1 MTLLS
6 AVEAVED
13 TPVDRWLAAQADL
26 TAVERFSQ
34 RHQESTG
41 PVQARYYRDLLP
53 ATAPAPG
60 QQYGFAVDLDTCTG
74 CKACVAAC
82 HSLNGLDDDE
92 AWRKVSRIMGIRD
105 EKPFQ
110 QTVTAACHH
119 CVDPA
124 CLNGCPVDAYE
135 KDPVTGIV
143 RHLDDQCIGCSYCTL
158 SCPYEVP
165 TFNDRL
171 GIVRKCD
178 MCSDRLSA
186 GEAPACVQSCPNE
199 AISITLV
206 DVAAVIAATQD
217 SVLVPGAPPSRIT
230 APTTS
235 YRSSRGFDTATLSRS
250 SDDGPAHAHPPLA
263 IMLVLTQLSVGAFV
277 SDVLLRWLTNRSGG
291 SVPTFDAVVI
301 AGMGLLALAA
311 STLHLGRPLYAYRAV
326 IGLRHSW
333 LSREV
338 VAFGG
343 FTGLAVP
350 YAAALWFGWP
360 SADSAFT
367 RGLGAAVAA
376 FGLAGIVCSVLI
388 YTNTHRSSWRPLN
401 VSAKFVGSAMILG
414 LGTVAWATIVSS
426 FARPSLDVASSLSNV
441 RGLLAV
447 MGAVGAL
454 KLLCELAALRHLL
467 HDREAEAA
475 RRARLMTRD
484 LRRVTVARFTFGL
497 VGAVLLPLAIAATS
511 GVVHPNWAHAV
522 AVSVAL
528 AAAGLGEFAER
539 TLFFT
544 AASRPR

>member
-1 MTLLS
+1 MSLLS

-26 TAVERFSQ
+26 SAVERFSQ

-41 PVQARYYRDLLP
+41 PVQARYYRDLMP
-53 ATAPAPG
+53 ATAPGPG
-60 QQYGFAVDLDTCTG
+60 QQYGFTVDLDTCTG

-119 CVDPA
+119 CADPA

-206 DVAAVIAATQD
+206 DVAAMIAATQD

-230 APTTS
+230 APTTT
-235 YRSSRGFDTATLSRS
+235 YRSTRGFDTATISGA
-250 SDDGPAHAHPPLA
+250 SDDRPAHAHPPLA
-263 IMLVLTQLSVGAFV
+263 IMLVLTQLSVGSFV
-277 SDVLLRWLTNRSGG
+277 ADLMLRWLTNRSNG

-301 AGMGLLALAA
+301 ASVGVVALAA
-311 STLHLGRPLYAYRAV
+311 STLHLGRPFYAYRAV

-333 LSREV
+333 LSREI
-338 VAFGG
+338 VAFGA

-350 YAAALWFGWP
+350 YAAALLVGWP
-360 SADSAFT
+360 DNDALLRAM
-367 RGLGAAVAA
+367 GAGVTA
-376 FGLAGIVCSVLI
+376 FGLCGLACSVLI
-388 YTNTHRSSWRPLN
+388 YTTTHRASWRPLN
-401 VSAKFVGSAMILG
+401 VTAKFVGTAAILG
-414 LGTVAWATIVSS
+414 SMTVAWATVITA
-426 FARPSLDVASSLSNV
+426 FARPSVTAIDPADT
-441 RGLLAV
+441 RRLLAV
-447 MGAVGAL
+447 VAVIGVL
-454 KLLCELAALRHLL
+454 KVTIELV
-467 HDREAEAA
+467 AA
-475 RRARLMTRD
+475 RRLHRQ
-484 LRRVTVARFTFGL
+484 LRRFASVRFACGGIGVAMATAL
-497 VGAVLLPLAIAATS
+497 TASPAITS
-511 GVVHPNWAHAV
+511 PNWFGAA
-522 AVSVAL
+522 AMTLTLVAL
-528 AAAGLGEFAER
+528 GAGELAER
-539 TLFFT
+539 MLFFT